1 MNGKI
6 NTNNYYFWKWSLNNG
21 EKVEKSLRK
30 PHYPA
35 KVSNVKDDTSRETSS
50 NVYYSPQDVILETD
64 QKMAHAQ
71 SMECDSI
78 NWSDS
83 NDILFL
89 EHQLKLSSN
98 NRREESYNKIAE
110 REMISQIG
118 FNPFL
123 QQNNTNNTTNTAN
136 ITNHDS
142 YIQDVIN
149 RDLFMKP
156 INTNIEKNI
165 EKNELLET
173 DNNNLV

>member
-1 MNGKI
+1 M
-6 NTNNYYFWKWSLNNG
+6 NTNNYIFWKWSLNNG
-21 EKVEKSLRK
+21 EKVEKSFRRPNVLIEE
-30 PHYPA
+30 
-35 KVSNVKDDTSRETSS
+35 SNNKEPPSRENPS
-50 NVYYSPQDVILETD
+50 NIYYNPQDVILETD
-64 QKMAHAQ
+64 QNMAHAQ

-78 NWSDS
+78 NWSES

-89 EHQLKLSSN
+89 EHQLKLASN

-110 REMISQIG
+110 REMVSQIG

-123 QQNNTNNTTNTAN
+123 QQNNTNN
-136 ITNHDS
+136 DS

-156 INTNIEKNI
+156 VNTNIEKSV
-165 EKNELLET
+165 LEN

>member
-1 MNGKI
+1 MNAKI
-6 NTNNYYFWKWSLNNG
+6 KTNNYIFWKWSINNG
-21 EKVEKSLRK
+21 EKVEKSFRRCNI
-30 PHYPA
+30 PIDI
-35 KVSNVKDDTSRETSS
+35 SNIKEDISRENPS
-50 NVYYSPQDVILETD
+50 NTYYNPQDVILETD

-78 NWSDS
+78 NWSES

-89 EHQLKLSSN
+89 EHQLKLASN

-110 REMISQIG
+110 REMVSQIG

-123 QQNNTNNTTNTAN
+123 QQNNTNN
-136 ITNHDS
+136 DS

-156 INTNIEKNI
+156 INTNIEKNTSD
-165 EKNELLET
+165 NN
-173 DNNNLV
+173 NNNLV